1 MDERELRRLIGDVKK
16 GRLSR
21 RGFVQRMMAVGL
33 AAPMATQLLVYS
45 GVAMAQSQ
53 PIYKPTK
60 RAGGGWLKMLRW
72 QAPTLLNPHFAPGT
86 QDQVTRRALHQP
98 LPRLSAA
105 LN

>member
-45 GVAMAQSQ
+45 GLAMAQSQ
-53 PIYKPTK
+53 PVYKPTK
-60 RAGGGWLKMLRW
+60 RGGAGVLKMLW
-72 QAPTLLNPHFAPGT
+72 CQAPAVLNP
-86 QDQVTRRALHQP
+86 P
-98 LPRLSAA
+98 LPEVPQHPTAIPRVHSLV
-105 LN
+105 